1 MDDVYD
7 LKRFISAQ
15 EHTYPN
21 VIAELMRGRKTSHW
35 IWYIFPQV
43 TGLGSSA
50 TSEAYSIKSLAEARG
65 YLAHPLLG
73 ARLKG
78 CTSLVLQ
85 LEGRS
90 AQDIFGYPDYLK
102 FRSCMTLF
110 AAVADGDGTF
120 RQALDKYYDG
130 VGDERTLG
138 ILAGLGDSI
147 EGA

>member
-1 MDDVYD
+1 MGDEYN
-7 LKRFISAQ
+7 LKRFVSPQ
-15 EHTYPN
+15 EHTYAS
-21 VIAELMRGRKTSHW
+21 VIAELKRGRKTSHW

-43 TGLGSSA
+43 TGLGASA
-50 TSEAYSIKSLAEARG
+50 TSEIYSIKSLAEARG

-73 ARLKG
+73 ARLKE

-85 LEGRS
+85 LEGLS

-120 RQALDKYYDG
+120 RQALDKYYGG

-138 ILAGLGDSI
+138 ILDGFG
-147 EGA
+147 